1 MSDTDAPLLLAE
13 VEQLRELYDLVK
25 QLVGAWDKTYH
36 GKEACD
42 MAETLSSWM
51 DENDVWRKWK
61 ND

>member
-42 MAETLSSWM
+42 MAE
-51 DENDVWRKWK
+51 
-61 ND
+61 